1 MASGLVRTAE
11 RKVEKRRRRRKRG
24 KKEKEEKAASKGK
37 REGKKRK
44 ERVGQREHEWKI
56 LFPLKP
62 LPHEDLQGDPTR

>member
-1 MASGLVRTAE
+1 MVSGLVRTAE
-11 RKVEKRRRRRKRG
+11 RKVEKRRKKGG
-24 KKEKEEKAASKGK
+24 KKEKEEKTARKGK

-62 LPHEDLQGDPTR
+62 SNETLLR